1 MAARRV
7 YTIKMLKSPFFILLF
22 FVLVVIAILHAL
34 GLVFFWYVRF
44 TPLDIVVHFL
54 GGFWVAGMVLWL
66 TVLSGF
72 GKDKNVEPHI
82 FFISLI
88 AGLLVGVGWEIF
100 EFAIFKPLLLVDKED
115 YMRDTTIDLVMDISG
130 ALVAA
135 WYFLLNVNR

>member
-1 MAARRV
+1 MMEYSVAHTCFMDVPLFWIVNKKCFIRAV
-7 YTIKMLKSPFFILLF
+7 LIGSIFELVMQSKKLLLNIPLKSL
-22 FVLVVIAILHAL
+22 
-34 GLVFFWYVRF
+34 
-44 TPLDIVVHFL
+44 
-54 GGFWVAGMVLWL
+54 
-66 TVLSGF
+66 
-72 GKDKNVEPHI
+72 NI